1 MIEKDELMIGEVG
14 ELKDYLKE
22 QLKTQMEQD
31 NYIEAKNIIELI
43 MELDEFLDSEIVKI
57 TITPMGN
64 FNVELQ

>member
-1 MIEKDELMIGEVG
+1 MIEKDELMIGEVR

-31 NYIEAKNIIELI
+31 NYMEAKDIIELI
-43 MELDEFLDSEIVKI
+43 MELDEFTDSDLVKI
-57 TITPMGN
+57 TTTPMGS

>member
-1 MIEKDELMIGEVG
+1 MIESDEFMIGEAK

-22 QLKTQMEQD
+22 QLKAQMEQD

-57 TITPMGN
+57 TIAPMGN
-64 FNVELQ
+64 FNVEVE